1 MVNFSLWVDAFL
13 KPKETF
19 QKEKANASIKE
30 GALNILTASFIISV
44 LLSIVVAIL
53 GSVGASFMGLSTVEG
68 FGGGVVG
75 LIIIIFI
82 LFVVGEL
89 VGSFISV
96 GIIWLTALLLGGKG
110 SFTQQYYLSSLFTAP
125 LLVLLIINII
135 PLIGG
140 LLTLIAALYS
150 IYLLYLVV
158 KEVHGLSTGKTV
170 LSILL
175 IPIILLILLVLVFGA
190 ILLK

>member
-44 LLSIVVAIL
+44 LLSIVVLIL
-53 GSVGASFMGLSTVEG
+53 GSITPLPGFQTFAGL
-68 FGGGVVG
+68 GVTG
-75 LIIIIFI
+75 LIIMIFLFFII
-82 LFVVGEL
+82 GEL
-89 VGSFISV
+89 VGSFINV

-110 SFTQQYYLSSLFTAP
+110 SFAQQYYLSSLFTAP

-135 PLIGG
+135 PLIGW
-140 LLTLIAALYS
+140 LLMLIALLYS